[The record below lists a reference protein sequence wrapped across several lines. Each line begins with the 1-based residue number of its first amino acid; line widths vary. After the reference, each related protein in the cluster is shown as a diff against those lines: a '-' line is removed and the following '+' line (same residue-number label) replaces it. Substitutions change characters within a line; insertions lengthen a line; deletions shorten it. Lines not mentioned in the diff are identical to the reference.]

1 MVEKS
6 QISSIEVQTNSNI
19 QIQFPDLEFLVKR
32 KNLFCPQNGWLQR
45 LMFIY
50 FLFVSLIHEV
60 KEMKT
65 KEENEADKCRKK
77 TSPAT
82 ISLPGFSTSALVIL
96 ILLFTVVSVS
106 AAEYQVHEGESI
118 QAVINIANP
127 GDTIIV
133 HNGTYTE
140 NVVVNK
146 SNLTIRSA
154 NGSAVTIVQ
163 SNRTDTHVFNITD
176 QNNVTL
182 EGFTVRDASAAP
194 SATKDVHAMGQTVS
208 ALVLPPENGSIYFT
222 SDPLGASV
230 CLDGQCWGGFVTTPT
245 TIPNVEPGIHT
256 LELHLGGYEDWSEEV
271 QVTAGE
277 TLDVHATLTST
288 PTPTGSIRIT
298 SEPSGATIEL
308 DGKLLPLGVIS
319 ATPATITG
327 ISPGWHSIKLTL
339 EGYKDWSD
347 DNVQVTAS
355 ETTTVHA
362 TLTPTTGSI
371 SVTSDPS
378 GAMIYRDNKREGKT
392 PRTITDVPPGAHTIK
407 LILDDYD
414 DWLDDN
420 VQVTADETT
429 PVHATLTPTTG
440 SIKVTSDP
448 SGATVSLDDDDWWL
462 YETPCTIKGVEPGD
476 GHSLKITL
484 KCYQDWL
491 DDNVQVAVGETTH
504 IHATL
509 TPIPTTG
516 SIYVTSK
523 PSDAKIYLDNT
534 YNGKTPY
541 TITGVSPAYHAI
553 KLTLVGYQDWSTNLQ
568 VNAGETTPVHATLTP
583 CYIRAGIY
591 MSNASNCVIKN
602 SSIIN
607 CGQGILI
614 ASGSDNRIERNIIR
628 ANTIV
633 GTGVRLE
640 SGAINTEIHKN
651 CFIDNVPQAW
661 DDGTGNDWVGN
672 YWSPSPGEKGNYNI
686 PGAARTEDTASQDV
700 CPLIAQPA

>member
-1 MVEKS
+1 
-6 QISSIEVQTNSNI
+6 
-19 QIQFPDLEFLVKR
+19 
-32 KNLFCPQNGWLQR
+32 
-45 LMFIY
+45 
-50 FLFVSLIHEV
+50 
-60 KEMKT
+60 MKT
-65 KEENEADKCRKK
+65 KEEKEADKCRKK
-77 TSPAT
+77 TSSAA
-82 ISLPGFSTSALVIL
+82 ISLTGFSTSALVIL

-127 GDTIIV
+127 GDTIIM

-182 EGFTVRDASAAP
+182 EGFTIRDASAAP
-194 SATKDVHAMGQTVS
+194 GATKDVF
-208 ALVLPPENGSIYFT
+208 ALSLSILSEENGYIYVT
-222 SDPLGASV
+222 SDPSGASV
-230 CLDGQCWGGFVTTPT
+230 CLDDQCWGMLFKTPQNLT
-245 TIPNVEPGIHT
+245 AEPGTHK
-256 LELHLGGYEDWSEEV
+256 LELFLEGYEDWSEDV

-277 TLDVHATLTST
+277 TTPVHATLTQVP
-288 PTPTGSIRIT
+288 PTPSPKGAIRIT

-308 DGKLLPLGVIS
+308 DGETFLGPIS
-319 ATPATITG
+319 ATPATIPDL
-327 ISPGWHSIKLTL
+327 SPGTHYIRLYR
-339 EGYKDWSD
+339 EGYEDWPED
-347 DNVQVTAS
+347 GPKEVQVTAG
-355 ETTTVHA
+355 ETTPVHA
-362 TLTPTTGSI
+362 ILTPKTGSI

-378 GAMIYRDNKREGKT
+378 GAMIYLDNTLNGKT
-392 PRTITDVPPGAHTIK
+392 PRTITDVPPGTHTIK
-407 LILDDYD
+407 LILDNYK

-448 SGATVSLDDDDWWL
+448 SGATVCLDDDDWYL
-462 YETPCTIKGVEPGD
+462 YETPCTITGVEPGD

-484 KCYQDWL
+484 KGYQDWL
-491 DDNVQVAVGETTH
+491 DDNVQVAVGETTP

-523 PSDAKIYLDNT
+523 PSDAKVYLDNK
-534 YNGKTPY
+534 YNGKMPY

-568 VNAGETTPVHATLTP
+568 VKAGETTPVHATLTP

-602 SSIIN
+602 SSIMDISITGNCSATGIAVFNSSGNEIQDGEIIN

-628 ANTIV
+628 DNTIA

-651 CFIDNVPQAW
+651 YFIDNEPQAW
-661 DDGTGNDWVGN
+661 DDGSGNDWVSN
-672 YWSPSPGEKGNYNI
+672 YWSPPPGEMGNYNI
-686 PGAARTEDTASQDV
+686 PGAARTEDSAPQDV
-700 CPLIAQPA
+700 CPLIEQPA